1 MSNTA
6 SSNTA
11 SSNTASSNTASS
23 NTASLNSAF
32 YAAYDAMLERWPVPV
47 KPLDVPT
54 SFGPTRANVCGPDD
68 APPLVLLHG
77 GRTSSPYWFANVARL
92 SENRR
97 VYALDTMGDPGRSAN
112 DGRPVRCR
120 DDLMAWLE
128 EAFQALGLERADLCG
143 HSFGAWMS
151 LEYSLRAPHRVRRVA
166 LLDPTQCFAGFK
178 TSCLVHA
185 ALSLLPGR
193 SQRSY
198 FAWES
203 GGRPLD
209 PDWLALQEL
218 AKHVPTA
225 KLVAGK
231 KPGPRRLRDLK
242 APVLVLLAEKSRVH
256 DTAKVAAAV
265 RATLPDA
272 TIATLP
278 GVSHHMIPFAEPEQ
292 LDRRLNEFFG

>member
-1 MSNTA
+1 MSITA
-6 SSNTA
+6 VSSTA
-11 SSNTASSNTASS
+11 ASIG
-23 NTASLNSAF
+23 AF

-47 KPLDVPT
+47 KPLDFPT

-68 APPLVLLHG
+68 APALVLLHG

-92 SENRR
+92 SEHRR
-97 VYALDTMGDPGRSAN
+97 VYALDTMGDPGRSVN
-112 DGRPVRCR
+112 DGRPIRGR
-120 DDLMAWLE
+120 EDLMAWLE
-128 EAFQALGLERADLCG
+128 ETFLALGLERADLCG

-178 TSCLVHA
+178 VSCLLHA
-185 ALSLLPGR
+185 VLGLVPGR
-193 SQRSY
+193 SQDGY

-203 GGRPLD
+203 GDGQLD

-218 AKHVPTA
+218 ARHVPTA

-231 KPGPRRLRDLK
+231 KPGPQRLGDLK
-242 APVLVLLAEKSRVH
+242 IPVLVLLAEKSRVH

-265 RATLPDA
+265 REALPDA
-272 TIATLP
+272 TLATLP
-278 GVSHHMIPFAEPEQ
+278 GVSHHMIPFTRSEQ
-292 LDRRLNEFFG
+292 LDQRLNEFLGT